1 MNIAFMIKLLKN
13 FWGAQDTLE
22 RKMFWSIL
30 VVVTVVA
37 TCSAIFTIYE
47 GLNFSA
53 SLASLGCA
61 LLCFVIAFVAVRT
74 ALYNQCYLVMCCA
87 LSCFLLPMLFLFCGG
102 ITSGMPLY
110 CITSLALIAFAVRGR
125 AKTISFIVSLLIQA
139 FTIYMSWKKPDLLYT
154 TLDRDGA
161 FLDILVTHI
170 LTGITLFAVGSFS
183 LMSYV
188 QEREKSEKLVARLD
202 YLSVRDSLTGLYNR
216 RYLLK
221 FLDETVWKHRNEY
234 FIAMF
239 DLDNFK
245 QINSKYGHSFGDSV
259 ICAVGKLIQKYEDET
274 SGEIATRFGCEKFI
288 YLINAGSEVE
298 AYSKVESIRKAVR
311 QITFEEHQEL
321 QLTISGG
328 LLPCNVK
335 TIADT
340 KQLLFRVDELVVSA
354 KKQGKNQI
362 RNMVEN

>member
-1 MNIAFMIKLLKN
+1 MVRFLKN

-61 LLCFVIAFVAVRT
+61 VLCFIIAFVAVKT
-74 ALYNQCYLVMCCA
+74 SLYNQCYLVMCCA
-87 LSCFLLPMLFLFCGG
+87 LSCFLMPMLFLFCGG

-110 CITSLALIAFAVRGR
+110 CITSLALIAFATRGA
-125 AKTISFIVSLLIQA
+125 AKRISFFVSLVVQA
-139 FTIYMSWKKPDLLYT
+139 VTIYVSWQNPSIVFVE
-154 TLDRDGA
+154 LDRGGA
-161 FLDILVTHI
+161 YLDILVTHI

-202 YLSVRDSLTGLYNR
+202 YLAVRDSLTGLYNR

-221 FLDETVWKHRNEY
+221 YLEEHVWKHRNDY

-245 QINSKYGHSFGDSV
+245 QVNNKYDHNFGDKV
-259 ICAVGKLIQKYEDET
+259 ICAVGELIQNVGDEAA
-274 SGEIATRFGCEKFI
+274 GECVARYGCEKFI
-288 YLINAGSEVE
+288 YLISAGSEVE
-298 AYSKVESIRKAVR
+298 AFAKVESIRKAVR
-311 QITFEEHQEL
+311 QITFEEHPEL
-321 QLTISGG
+321 HLTISGG
-328 LLPCNVK
+328 LLPCSTKSV
-335 TIADT
+335 ADIN
-340 KQLLFRVDELVVSA
+340 QLLFRVDELVVSA
-354 KKQGKNQI
+354 KNQGKNQI
-362 RNMVEN
+362 RNTVEN

>member
-1 MNIAFMIKLLKN
+1 MIKLLKN

>member
-1 MNIAFMIKLLKN
+1 MIKFLKD

-61 LLCFVIAFVAVRT
+61 LLCFIIAFVAVRT
-74 ALYNQCYLVMCCA
+74 SLYNQCYLVMCCA
-87 LSCFLLPMLFLFCGG
+87 LSCFLMPMLFLFCGG

-125 AKTISFIVSLLIQA
+125 AKNISFTISLLIQTA
-139 FTIYMSWKKPDLLYT
+139 IIYLSWKNPDMLYT

-202 YLSVRDSLTGLYNR
+202 YLAVRDSLTGLYNR

-221 FLDETVWKHRNEY
+221 FLEETVWKHRNDY

-245 QINSKYGHSFGDSV
+245 QINNKYGHTFGDTV
-259 ICAVGKLIQKYEDET
+259 ICTVGKLIQKSEDET
-274 SGEIATRFGCEKFI
+274 TGEIVTRFGCEKFI

-298 AYSKVESIRKAVR
+298 AYAKVESIRKAVR
-311 QITFEEHQEL
+311 QITFEEHPEL

-328 LLPCNVK
+328 LLPCNTK

>member
-1 MNIAFMIKLLKN
+1 MIKSLKQ
-13 FWGAQDTLE
+13 FWGGQDTLE

-30 VVVTVVA
+30 VVVTLVA

-47 GLNFSA
+47 GINVSA
-53 SLASLGCA
+53 SLASLGCT
-61 LLCFVIAFVAVRT
+61 LLCFIVAFVAVKT

-87 LSCFLLPMLFLFCGG
+87 LTCFLMPLLFLFCGG

-110 CITSLALIAFAVRGR
+110 CITSIALIAFAVRGR
-125 AKTISFIVSLLIQA
+125 AKNIAFIVSLAVQA
-139 FTIYMSWKKPDLLYT
+139 ATIYLSWKNPDIVYV

-161 FLDILVTHI
+161 YLDILVTHI

-188 QEREKSEKLVARLD
+188 QEREKSEKLVAQLD

-245 QINSKYGHSFGDSV
+245 QINSKYGHGFGDTV
-259 ICAVGKLIQKYEDET
+259 ICTVGKLIQKYEDET
-274 SGEIATRFGCEKFI
+274 SGEIVTRFGCEKFI

-298 AYSKVESIRKAVR
+298 AYAKVESIRKAVR
-311 QITFEEHQEL
+311 QITFDEHQEL
-321 QLTISGG
+321 QVTISGG
-328 LLPCNVK
+328 LLPCNAK
-335 TIADT
+335 TVVDT

>member
-1 MNIAFMIKLLKN
+1 MIKLLKN

-61 LLCFVIAFVAVRT
+61 LLCFVIAFVAVKT
-74 ALYNQCYLVMCCA
+74 SLYNQCYLVMCCA

-221 FLDETVWKHRNEY
+221 FLDETVWKLRNEY

-311 QITFEEHQEL
+311 QISFEEHQEL

-335 TIADT
+335 TIADP
-340 KQLLFRVDELVVSA
+340 KQLLFQVDELVVSA

>member
-1 MNIAFMIKLLKN
+1 MIKVLKN

-37 TCSAIFTIYE
+37 TCSTIFTIYE
-47 GLNFSA
+47 GINASA
-53 SLASLGCA
+53 SLASLGCT
-61 LLCFVIAFVAVRT
+61 LLCFVIAFVAVKT
-74 ALYNQCYLVMCCA
+74 SLYNQCYLVMCCS
-87 LSCFLLPMLFLFCGG
+87 LTCFLMPLLFLFCGG

-125 AKTISFIVSLLIQA
+125 AKNISFTVSLLIQA
-139 FTIYMSWKKPDLLYT
+139 ATIYWSWKNPDILYT

-183 LMSYV
+183 LMAYV

-202 YLSVRDSLTGLYNR
+202 YLAVRDSLTGLYNR

-221 FLDETVWKHRNEY
+221 FLDERVWKHRNDY

-239 DLDNFK
+239 DLDDFK
-245 QINSKYGHSFGDSV
+245 QVNTKYNHKFGDKV
-259 ICAVGKLIQKYEDET
+259 ICAVGDLIQKVGDET
-274 SGEIATRFGCEKFI
+274 AGECVARYGCEKFI
-288 YLINAGSEVE
+288 YLISAGSEVE
-298 AYSKVESIRKAVR
+298 AYAKVESIRKAVR
-311 QITFEEHQEL
+311 QISFKDHPEL

-335 TIADT
+335 SVVDIN
-340 KQLLFRVDELVVSA
+340 QLLFRVDELVVCA
-354 KKQGKNQI
+354 KNQGKNQI

>member
-1 MNIAFMIKLLKN
+1 MIKFLTN
-13 FWGAQDTLE
+13 FWGAQHTLE

-37 TCSAIFTIYE
+37 TCSAVFTIYE
-47 GLNFSA
+47 GINASA

-61 LLCFVIAFVAVRT
+61 LLCFIIAFVAVKT
-74 ALYNQCYLVMCCA
+74 SLYNQCYLVMCCA
-87 LSCFLLPMLFLFCGG
+87 LTCFLMPLLFLFCGG

-110 CITSLALIAFAVRGR
+110 CITSIALIAFAVQGR
-125 AKTISFIVSLLIQA
+125 AKNISFIISLAIQA
-139 FTIYMSWKKPDLLYT
+139 ATIYWSWKNPNIVYT
-154 TLDRDGA
+154 TLDRDGS

-170 LTGITLFAVGSFS
+170 LTSITLFAVGSFS
-183 LMSYV
+183 LMAYV
-188 QEREKSEKLVARLD
+188 QEREKREKLVARLD
-202 YLSVRDSLTGLYNR
+202 YLAVRDSLTGLYNR

-221 FLDETVWKHRNEY
+221 FLEETVWKHRNDY
-234 FIAMF
+234 FIVMF

-245 QINSKYGHSFGDSV
+245 QVNNKYDHTFGDKV
-259 ICAVGKLIQKYEDET
+259 ICAVGELIQNVGDE
-274 SGEIATRFGCEKFI
+274 SAGECVARYGCEKFI

-311 QITFEEHQEL
+311 QISFEEHQEL

-328 LLPCNVK
+328 LLPCSTKSV
-335 TIADT
+335 ADVN
-340 KQLLFRVDELVVSA
+340 QLLFRVDELVVSA
-354 KKQGKNQI
+354 KNQGKNQI

>member
-1 MNIAFMIKLLKN
+1 MIKSLKQ
-13 FWGAQDTLE
+13 FWGGQDTLE

-30 VVVTVVA
+30 VVVTLVA

-47 GLNFSA
+47 GINVSA
-53 SLASLGCA
+53 SLASLGCT
-61 LLCFVIAFVAVRT
+61 LLCFIVAFVAVKT
-74 ALYNQCYLVMCCA
+74 SLYNQCYLVMCCA
-87 LSCFLLPMLFLFCGG
+87 LTCFLMPLLFLFCGG

-110 CITSLALIAFAVRGR
+110 CITSIALIAFAVRGR
-125 AKTISFIVSLLIQA
+125 AKNIAFIVSLAVQA
-139 FTIYMSWKKPDLLYT
+139 ATIYLSWKNPDIVYV

-161 FLDILVTHI
+161 YLDILVTHI

-188 QEREKSEKLVARLD
+188 QEREKSEKLVAQLD

-245 QINSKYGHSFGDSV
+245 QINSKYGHGFGDTV
-259 ICAVGKLIQKYEDET
+259 ICTVGKLIQKYEDET
-274 SGEIATRFGCEKFI
+274 SGEIVTRFGCEKFI

-298 AYSKVESIRKAVR
+298 AYAKVESIRKAVR
-311 QITFEEHQEL
+311 QITFDEHQEL
-321 QLTISGG
+321 QVTISGG
-328 LLPCNVK
+328 LLPCNAK
-335 TIADT
+335 TVVDT

>member
-1 MNIAFMIKLLKN
+1 MIKFLKN

-37 TCSAIFTIYE
+37 ICSAIFTIYE

-61 LLCFVIAFVAVRT
+61 LLCFIIAFVAVRT
-74 ALYNQCYLVMCCA
+74 SLYNQCYLVMCCA
-87 LSCFLLPMLFLFCGG
+87 LSCFLMPMLFLFCGG

-125 AKTISFIVSLLIQA
+125 AKNISFIISLLIQA
-139 FTIYMSWKKPDLLYT
+139 ATIYMSWKNPDILYT

-170 LTGITLFAVGSFS
+170 LTSITLFAVGSFS
-183 LMSYV
+183 LMAYV

-202 YLSVRDSLTGLYNR
+202 YLAVRDSLTGLYNR

-221 FLDETVWKHRNEY
+221 FLDERVWKHRNDY

-245 QINSKYGHSFGDSV
+245 QVNTKYDHKFGDKI
-259 ICAVGKLIQKYEDET
+259 ICAVSELIQKVSD
-274 SGEIATRFGCEKFI
+274 EIAGECVARYGCEKFI
-288 YLINAGSEVE
+288 YLISAGSEVE

-311 QITFEEHQEL
+311 QIRLDEHPEL

-328 LLPCNVK
+328 LLPCSAKSV
-335 TIADT
+335 ADVN
-340 KQLLFRVDELVVSA
+340 QLLFRVDELVVSA

>member
-1 MNIAFMIKLLKN
+1 MIKSLKQ
-13 FWGAQDTLE
+13 FWGGQDTLE

-30 VVVTVVA
+30 VVVTLVA

-47 GLNFSA
+47 GINASA
-53 SLASLGCA
+53 SLASIGCT
-61 LLCFVIAFVAVRT
+61 LLCFIIAFVAVKT
-74 ALYNQCYLVMCCA
+74 SLYNQCYLVMCCA
-87 LSCFLLPMLFLFCGG
+87 LTCFLMPLLFLFCGG

-110 CITSLALIAFAVRGR
+110 CITSIALIAFAVRGR
-125 AKTISFIVSLLIQA
+125 AKNIAFIVSLAVQA
-139 FTIYMSWKKPDLLYT
+139 ATIYLSWKNPDIVYV

-161 FLDILVTHI
+161 YLDILVTHI

-188 QEREKSEKLVARLD
+188 QEREKSERLVAQLD

-245 QINSKYGHSFGDSV
+245 QINSKYGHGFGDTV
-259 ICAVGKLIQKYEDET
+259 ICTVGKLIQKYEDET
-274 SGEIATRFGCEKFI
+274 SGEIVTRFGCEKFI

-298 AYSKVESIRKAVR
+298 AYAKVESIRKAVR
-311 QITFEEHQEL
+311 QITFDEHQEL
-321 QLTISGG
+321 QVTISGG
-328 LLPCNVK
+328 LLPCNAK
-335 TIADT
+335 TVVDT

>member
-1 MNIAFMIKLLKN
+1 MIKFLKN
-13 FWGAQDTLE
+13 FWGEQDTLE

-61 LLCFVIAFVAVRT
+61 LLCFTIAFVAVRT
-74 ALYNQCYLVMCCA
+74 SLYNQCYLVMCCA
-87 LSCFLLPMLFLFCGG
+87 LSCFLMPMLFLFCGG

-125 AKTISFIVSLLIQA
+125 AKNISFIVSLLVQA
-139 FTIYMSWKKPDLLYT
+139 TIIYLSWKNPDAVLVE
-154 TLDRDGA
+154 LDRDGA
-161 FLDILVTHI
+161 YLDILVTHI

-221 FLDETVWKHRNEY
+221 FLDETVWKHRNDY

-239 DLDNFK
+239 DMDNFK
-245 QINSKYGHSFGDSV
+245 QINSKYGHSFGDTV
-259 ICAVGKLIQKYEDET
+259 ICTVGKLIQKSEDET
-274 SGEIATRFGCEKFI
+274 SGEIVTRYGCEKFI

-298 AYSKVESIRKAVR
+298 AYAKVESIRKAVR
-311 QITFEEHQEL
+311 QITFEEHLEL
-321 QLTISGG
+321 QVTISGG
-328 LLPCNVK
+328 LLPCNTK
-335 TIADT
+335 TIVDT

>member
-1 MNIAFMIKLLKN
+1 MIKLLKN

-61 LLCFVIAFVAVRT
+61 VLCFVIAFVAVKT

-87 LSCFLLPMLFLFCGG
+87 LSCFLMPMLFLFCGG

-110 CITSLALIAFAVRGR
+110 CITSLALIAFATRGA
-125 AKTISFIVSLLIQA
+125 AKRISFFISLIVQA
-139 FTIYMSWKKPDLLYT
+139 TTIYISWKNPSVVFVE
-154 TLDRDGA
+154 LDRDGA
-161 FLDILVTHI
+161 YLDILVTHI

-183 LMSYV
+183 LISYV
-188 QEREKSEKLVARLD
+188 QEREKREKLVAQLD

-221 FLDETVWKHRNEY
+221 FLEETVWKHRNEY

-245 QINSKYGHSFGDSV
+245 QVNSKYGHTFGDTA
-259 ICAVGKLIQKYEDET
+259 ICTIGKLIQKSEDET
-274 SGEIATRFGCEKFI
+274 SGEIVTRFGCEKFI
-288 YLINAGSEVE
+288 YLISAGSEVE
-298 AYSKVESIRKAVR
+298 AYAKVESIRKAVR
-311 QITFEEHQEL
+311 QVRFEEHPEL

-328 LLPCNVK
+328 LLPCNAKSVV
-335 TIADT
+335 DT

-354 KKQGKNQI
+354 KNQGKNQI

>member
-1 MNIAFMIKLLKN
+1 MIKFLKK
-13 FWGAQDTLE
+13 FWGEQDTLE

-30 VVVTVVA
+30 VVVTIVA
-37 TCSAIFTIYE
+37 ICSAVFTIYE
-47 GLNFSA
+47 GLNLAA
-53 SLASLGCA
+53 SFASLGCA
-61 LLCFVIAFVAVRT
+61 LLCFIIAFVAVRT
-74 ALYNQCYLVMCCA
+74 ELYNQCYLVMCCT

-110 CITSLALIAFAVRGR
+110 CITSLALIAFAVRGL
-125 AKTISFIVSLLIQA
+125 AKNIAFIVSLLIQA
-139 FTIYMSWKKPDLLYT
+139 TTIYMCWENPDLLYT

-183 LMSYV
+183 LIAYV

-202 YLSVRDSLTGLYNR
+202 YLAVRDSLSGLYNR

-221 FLDETVWKHRNEY
+221 FLEERVWKHRNDY

-245 QINSKYGHSFGDSV
+245 QINKKYGNNFGDKV
-259 ICAVGKLIQKYEDET
+259 ICDIGALIQKVGDE
-274 SGEIATRFGCEKFI
+274 SAGECVARYGCEKFI

-298 AYSKVESIRKAVR
+298 AYSKVESIRKSVR
-311 QITFEEHQEL
+311 QISFEEHQEL

-328 LLPCNVK
+328 LLPCSAKSV
-335 TIADT
+335 ADIN
-340 KQLLFRVDELVVSA
+340 QLLFQLDELVVSA
-354 KKQGKNQI
+354 KNQGKNQI